1 MRTIN
6 FKSIKIVNFLSIGN
20 DCVEVEFKP
29 GAHIITGINKDK
41 EDRRNG
47 VGKSTIADAIHF
59 AVFGSTIREIKK
71 ENIVNKINRKGC
83 CVTLEFDVVEST
95 TTKKLKIVR
104 SIQPTKC
111 WLYIDGED
119 RTRDSMSNTNRL
131 IQKYLKTTPDIFQ
144 NCVIMTINGTTPFL
158 AKNKGEKRKFIE
170 NIFNLKVFSD
180 MADALKIEQSE
191 LKRQSELEFTKV
203 ENMDTNLKTQSRLR
217 AEYENEEKNRN
228 IRLDSNIKENN
239 DEIKRLEKRIANV
252 VIDDY
257 KKLKTKLREI
267 TAAIEKTSIKLK
279 QVNESLATQN
289 VEKRNLDSTLGKV
302 IDGGTV
308 CDYCLRPIEDRD
320 HDHITEEKK
329 KLKADIVVIKKEVKN
344 IAKEKKKYDELENI
358 LKTSESHFNTKILN
372 VNIKKQEKDN
382 YEQQIINLTKGNDQ
396 LEGEKKSSSTLHNT
410 FDDEIK
416 KLETDLSTAKTEV
429 ETIKKQ
435 INLADIVRFVLSEEG
450 VRAFIVKK
458 ILQMFNGRLA
468 YYLKRMD
475 ANCICLFNEYFEEEL
490 FDEKGREC
498 SYFNFSGA
506 ERKNLDLACLFTF
519 MDIRRLQGDVSY
531 NISIYD
537 ELLDSSLDEKGVD
550 MVIDILKERVQ
561 KFNESVMIISH
572 RRESVTAVNAAGS
585 TVTGEFNND
594 VIFLEKENGITR
606 RVEYTE

>member
-1 MRTIN
+1 MRTIE
-6 FKSIKIVNFLSIGN
+6 FKSIKIINFLSVGN
-20 DCVEVEFKP
+20 DCVDIEFKP
-29 GAHIITGINKDK
+29 GAHIITGVNKDK

-59 AVFGSTIREIKK
+59 AVFGTTIREIKK
-71 ENIVNKINRKGC
+71 ENIINKINRKGC
-83 CVTLEFDVVEST
+83 CVTLEFDVVEAT
-95 TTKKLKIVR
+95 TTKKLKIIR
-104 SIQPTKC
+104 SLQPSKC

-119 RTRDSMSNTNRL
+119 RTRDSISNTNSL
-131 IQKYLKTTPDIFQ
+131 IHKYLKTTPDIFQ

-180 MADALKIEQSE
+180 MADALKVEQSE
-191 LKRQSELEFTKV
+191 FKRQSELEFTKV
-203 ENMDTNLKTQSRLR
+203 ENLETSLKTQYRQRTEYNNEQKTRADRL
-217 AEYENEEKNRN
+217 NNN
-228 IRLDSNIKENN
+228 ISENN
-239 DEIKRLEKRIANV
+239 NEINKLQKKIADV
-252 VIDDY
+252 VIDNEQ
-257 KKLKTKLREI
+257 KLKSKLDE
-267 TAAIEKTSIKLK
+267 TSAAIEKTSAKLK
-279 QVNESLATQN
+279 QVNENLATQN
-289 VEKRNLDSTLGKV
+289 VEKRALDSTLGKV

-308 CDYCLRPIEDRD
+308 CDYCLRPIEDHD
-320 HDHITEEKK
+320 HDHINDEKRK
-329 KLKADIVVIKKEVKN
+329 IGEQIVMINNQLEAIN
-344 IAKEKKKYDELENI
+344 KEKRQFDELEDI
-358 LKTSESHFNTKILN
+358 LKNSQSGINTKILN
-372 VNIKKQEKDN
+372 INIKKQERDN
-382 YEQQIINLTKGNDQ
+382 YEQQIENLAKSNVQ
-396 LEGEKKSSSTLHNT
+396 LEGEKKSSSILHNT

-416 KLETDLSTAKTEV
+416 KLEGELSAAKKEV
-429 ETIKKQ
+429 ETIKEQ
-435 INLADIVRFVLSEEG
+435 INLTDIVKFVLSEEG

-537 ELLDSSLDEKGVD
+537 ELLDSSLDEKGVE
-550 MVIDILKERVQ
+550 MVIDILRERVD

-572 RRESVTAVNAAGS
+572 RRESVKAVGAAVGK
-585 TVTGEFNND
+585 FNND

>member
-1 MRTIN
+1 MRTIE
-6 FKSIKIVNFLSIGN
+6 FKSIKMANFLSVGN
-20 DCVEVEFKP
+20 DTVAVNFRS
-29 GAHIITGINKDK
+29 GVHIITGINKDK

-47 VGKSTIADAIHF
+47 VGKSTVADAIHF
-59 AVFGSTIREIKK
+59 AVFGTTIREIKK
-71 ENIVNKINRKGC
+71 ENIVNKINRKKC
-83 CVTLEFDVVEST
+83 CVTLEFDVIEST
-95 TTKKLKIVR
+95 TTKKLKVVR
-104 SIQPTKC
+104 TLQPSKC

-119 RTRDSMSNTNRL
+119 RTRDSISNTNRL

-144 NCVIMTINGTTPFL
+144 NCVIMTINGTTAFL

-180 MADALKIEQSE
+180 MADALKTDQSE
-191 LKRQSELEFTKV
+191 FKKQSEIEFTKV
-203 ENMDTNLKTQSRLR
+203 ENLETSLATQYRQRTEYNNEQKTRISRL
-217 AEYENEEKNRN
+217 N
-228 IRLDSNIKENN
+228 SNITEND
-239 DEIKRLEKRIANV
+239 DEVICLQKKIV
-252 VIDDY
+252 DIVIDNEDEL
-257 KKLKTKLREI
+257 KLKLNETS
-267 TAAIEKTSIKLK
+267 TAIEKTSIKLK
-279 QVNESLATQN
+279 QLNEDLAIQS
-289 VEKRNLDSTLGKV
+289 VEKRNLDTTLDKV

-308 CDYCLRPIEDRD
+308 CDYCLRPIEDHD
-320 HDHITEEKK
+320 HDHISSEKK
-329 KLKADIVVIKKEVKN
+329 KIKDEIVSINKQLKDITKEKQQFDDLETKLKA
-344 IAKEKKKYDELENI
+344 
-358 LKTSESHFNTKILN
+358 SESSINGSILN
-372 VNIKKQEKDN
+372 INVKQQERDN
-382 YEQQIINLTKGNDQ
+382 YEQQIVKLVRSNDQ
-396 LEGEKKSSSTLHNT
+396 LEEEKKSSSTLHNT

-416 KLETDLSTAKTEV
+416 KLETDLAETKKEV
-429 ETIKKQ
+429 ENIKSQ
-435 INLADIVRFVLSEEG
+435 INLMDIVKFILSEEG

-550 MVIDILKERVQ
+550 MVIDILRERVE
-561 KFNESVMIISH
+561 KFDESVMIISH
-572 RRESVTAVNAAGS
+572 RRESVKAVTAAS
-585 TVTGEFNND
+585 GEFNND

>member
-1 MRTIN
+1 MRTIE
-6 FKSIKIVNFLSIGN
+6 FKSIKIINFLSVGN
-20 DCVEVEFKP
+20 DCVDIEFKP
-29 GAHIITGINKDK
+29 GAHIITGVNKDK

-59 AVFGSTIREIKK
+59 AVFGTTIREIKK
-71 ENIVNKINRKGC
+71 ENIINKINRKGC
-83 CVTLEFDVVEST
+83 CVTLEFDVVEAT
-95 TTKKLKIVR
+95 TTKKLKIIR
-104 SIQPTKC
+104 SLQPSKC

-119 RTRDSMSNTNRL
+119 RTRDSISNTNSL
-131 IQKYLKTTPDIFQ
+131 IHKYLKTTPDIFQ

-180 MADALKIEQSE
+180 MADALKVEQSE
-191 LKRQSELEFTKV
+191 FKRQSELEFTKV
-203 ENMDTNLKTQSRLR
+203 ENLETSLKTQYRQRTEYNNEQKTRADRL
-217 AEYENEEKNRN
+217 NNN
-228 IRLDSNIKENN
+228 ISENN
-239 DEIKRLEKRIANV
+239 NEINKLQKKIADV
-252 VIDDY
+252 VIDNEQ
-257 KKLKTKLREI
+257 KLKSKLDE
-267 TAAIEKTSIKLK
+267 TSAAIEKTSAKLK
-279 QVNESLATQN
+279 QVNENLATQN
-289 VEKRNLDSTLGKV
+289 VEKRALDSTLGKV

-308 CDYCLRPIEDRD
+308 CDYCLRPIEDHD
-320 HDHITEEKK
+320 HDHINDEKRK
-329 KLKADIVVIKKEVKN
+329 IGEQIVMINNQLEATN
-344 IAKEKKKYDELENI
+344 KEKRQFDELEDI
-358 LKTSESHFNTKILN
+358 LKNSQSGINTKILN
-372 VNIKKQEKDN
+372 INIKKQERDN
-382 YEQQIINLTKGNDQ
+382 YEQQIENLAKSNVQ
-396 LEGEKKSSSTLHNT
+396 LEGEKKSSSILHNT

-416 KLETDLSTAKTEV
+416 KLEGELSAAKKEV
-429 ETIKKQ
+429 ETIKEQ
-435 INLADIVRFVLSEEG
+435 INLTDIVKFVLSEEG

-537 ELLDSSLDEKGVD
+537 ELLDSSLDEKGVE
-550 MVIDILKERVQ
+550 MVIDILRERVD

-572 RRESVTAVNAAGS
+572 RRESVKAVGAAVGK
-585 TVTGEFNND
+585 FNND

>member
-1 MRTIN
+1 MRTIE
-6 FKSIKIVNFLSIGN
+6 FKSIKLANFLSVGN
-20 DCVEVEFKP
+20 DVVEVSFRS
-29 GAHIITGINKDK
+29 GVHIITGVNKDK

-47 VGKSTIADAIHF
+47 VGKSTVADAIHF
-59 AVFGSTIREIKK
+59 AVFGTTIREIKK
-71 ENIVNKINRKGC
+71 ENIVNKINRKKC
-83 CVTLEFDVVEST
+83 CVTLEFDVIESST
-95 TTKKLKIVR
+95 VKEFKIVR
-104 SIQPTKC
+104 TLQPSKC

-119 RTRDSMSNTNRL
+119 RTRDSISNTNSL

-180 MADALKIEQSE
+180 MADSLKTEHSE
-191 LKRQSELEFTKV
+191 FKRQSEIEFTKV
-203 ENMDTNLKTQSRLR
+203 ENLETSLKTQYRQRTEYDNEQKTRVDRL
-217 AEYENEEKNRN
+217 NSN
-228 IRLDSNIKENN
+228 IRENN
-239 DEIKRLEKRIANV
+239 DEIKLLQKKICNIE
-252 VIDDY
+252 IDDENDL
-257 KKLKTKLREI
+257 KNKLEETI
-267 TAAIEKTSIKLK
+267 SAIEKTSIKLK
-279 QVNESLATQN
+279 NISEDLTIQN
-289 VEKRNLDSTLGKV
+289 VEQRNLDTTLSKV

-308 CDYCLRPIEDRD
+308 CDYCLRPIEDHD
-320 HDHITEEKK
+320 HDHIAEEKK
-329 KLKADIVVIKKEVKN
+329 KIKSDITN
-344 IAKEKKKYDELENI
+344 IQKQIEKITAEKVKYDELEEL
-358 LKTSESHFNTKILN
+358 LKTSESSINSKILN
-372 VNIKKQEKDN
+372 ININKKESEN
-382 YEQQIINLTKGNDQ
+382 CEQQIVKLVRSNEQ
-396 LEGEKKSSSTLHNT
+396 LEEEKKSSNTLHNT

-416 KLETDLSTAKTEV
+416 KLELDLDTAKKEV
-429 ETIKKQ
+429 DNIKNQ
-435 INLADIVRFVLSEEG
+435 INLMDIVKFVLSEEG

-550 MVIDILKERVQ
+550 MVIDILRERVD
-561 KFNESVMIISH
+561 KFDESVMIISH
-572 RRESVTAVNAAGS
+572 RRESVKAVTAAS
-585 TVTGEFNND
+585 GEFNND

>member
-6 FKSIKIVNFLSIGN
+6 FKSVKLANFLSVGN
-20 DCVEVEFKP
+20 DVVEVNFRS
-29 GAHIITGINKDK
+29 GVHIITGTNKDK

-59 AVFGSTIREIKK
+59 AVFGTTIREIKK
-71 ENIVNKINRKGC
+71 ENIINKINRKKC
-83 CVTLEFDVVEST
+83 CVTLEFDVVESST
-95 TTKKLKIVR
+95 VKQFKVVR
-104 SIQPTKC
+104 TLQPSKC

-119 RTRDSMSNTNRL
+119 RTRDSISNTNSL

-180 MADALKIEQSE
+180 MADSLKTEHNE
-191 LKRQSELEFTKV
+191 FKRQSEIEFTKV
-203 ENMDTNLKTQSRLR
+203 ENLETSLKTQYRQR
-217 AEYENEEKNRN
+217 AEYENEQKTRVD
-228 IRLDSNIKENN
+228 RLSGNIKEND
-239 DEIKRLEKRIANV
+239 DEIKLIQAKLSSIE
-252 VIDDY
+252 IDDEDGL
-257 KKLKTKLREI
+257 KNKLEETSS
-267 TAAIEKTSIKLK
+267 AIEKTVSKLK
-279 QVNESLATQN
+279 SINENLATQN
-289 VEKRNLDSTLGKV
+289 VEQRNLDTTLGRV

-308 CDYCLRPIEDRD
+308 CDYCLRPIEDHD
-320 HDHITEEKK
+320 HDHIAEEKEK
-329 KLKADIVVIKKEVKN
+329 IKSDIKN
-344 IAKEKKKYDELENI
+344 IRKQIENITAEKKKYDELETL
-358 LKTSESHFNTKILN
+358 LKTSETGINNKILN
-372 VNIKKQEKDN
+372 ISINKKESEN
-382 YEQQIINLTKGNDQ
+382 YEQQIVKLVRTNEQ
-396 LEGEKKSSSTLHNT
+396 LEEEKKSSSTLHNT

-416 KLETDLSTAKTEV
+416 KLESDLNTAKQEV
-429 ETIKKQ
+429 DNIKNQ
-435 INLADIVRFVLSEEG
+435 INLMDIVKFVLSEEG

-550 MVIDILKERVQ
+550 MVIDILRERVE
-561 KFNESVMIISH
+561 KFDESVMIISH
-572 RRESVTAVNAAGS
+572 RRESVKAVSSAS
-585 TVTGEFNND
+585 GEFNND
-594 VIFLEKENGITR
+594 VIFLEKEKGITR